1 MEKKIKLDNK
11 RTAHLISSYKN
22 GLLFSATGPKL
33 GFYDDDDF
41 NNFSKEKKKVYGERL
56 SSSQSCKKADISNTL
71 WDTQSDKKCL
81 PSRLYLIAIEWGKTV
96 DIQLIISIEEIR

>member
-1 MEKKIKLDNK
+1 VEKKIKLDNK

-41 NNFSKEKKKVYGERL
+41 NNFSKEKKNSIWR
-56 SSSQSCKKADISNTL
+56 A
-71 WDTQSDKKCL
+71 
-81 PSRLYLIAIEWGKTV
+81 
-96 DIQLIISIEEIR
+96 LIIEPIM